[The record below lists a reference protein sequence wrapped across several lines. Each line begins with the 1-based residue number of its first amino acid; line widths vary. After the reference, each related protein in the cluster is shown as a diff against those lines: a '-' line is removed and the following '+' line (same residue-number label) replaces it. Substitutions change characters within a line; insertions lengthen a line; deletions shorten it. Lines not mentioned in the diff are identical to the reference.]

1 MMDEKEVFCDCIRQY
16 ESSMYAFA
24 FGLVKNDAD
33 AGDILQEAILK
44 AYCNFHSLRDK
55 NKFKSWMMRIIHNTA
70 MDYFNKN
77 KKIVF
82 LDEVEELD
90 DKSYSLDKET
100 EMTVWDA
107 VRRLKLPY
115 RAVVILY
122 YYENY
127 SILQIS
133 EITSTSA
140 ITVRKQL
147 SRGRKMLAELLR
159 KEDFFNAWF

>member
-1 MMDEKEVFCDCIRQY
+1 MDEKEVFCDCIRQY

-147 SRGRKMLAELLR
+147 SRGRKMLAELLK
-159 KEDFFNAWF
+159 KEDFFNA

>member
-147 SRGRKMLAELLR
+147 SRGRKMLAELLK
-159 KEDFFNAWF
+159 KEDFFNA